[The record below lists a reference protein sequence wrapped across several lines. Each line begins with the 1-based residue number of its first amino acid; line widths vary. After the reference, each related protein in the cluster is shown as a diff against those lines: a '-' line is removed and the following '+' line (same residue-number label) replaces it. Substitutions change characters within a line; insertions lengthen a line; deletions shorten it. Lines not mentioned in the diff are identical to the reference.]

1 MFLLF
6 FLTLILGS
14 YENCKMV
21 GYKHLYFNSTGQMFL
36 IWTITIGSALIFYEV
51 VKYLWRLHE
60 EGSLRCT
67 MLILLIMD
75 IYPHYYSCWIY
86 LNYFNDDFY
95 KQIVHQ
101 TFFTVTEL
109 TSSAI
114 IVYMC
119 SKKTT
124 ISPKFLI
131 GVLSI
136 NIVHIL
142 IGGLDQFVKQ
152 LLFMEDNTFQR
163 ARSLGLLIP
172 DVLHIVIPLVAY
184 KQEIGKSRHRMFTR
198 NELTLLT
205 GFTVFLFLLGTFIM
219 NN

>member
-1 MFLLF
+1 
-6 FLTLILGS
+6 
-14 YENCKMV
+14 
-21 GYKHLYFNSTGQMFL
+21 LYFNSTGQMFL

-51 VKYLWRLHE
+51 VKYLWRLHA
-60 EGSLRCT
+60 EGSLRYT

-75 IYPHYYSCWIY
+75 MHPHYYSWWSY

-119 SKKTT
+119 SKTTT
-124 ISPKFLI
+124 ISSKLLI

-142 IGGLDQFVKQ
+142 IGGVDQFVKQ
-152 LLFMEDNTFQR
+152 LIFMEDNTFQR
-163 ARSLGLLIP
+163 ARNLGFLIP

-184 KQEIGKSRHRMFTR
+184 KQEIGKSRGRMFTR
-198 NELTLLT
+198 GELTLLT
-205 GFTVFLFLLGTFIM
+205 GLTVFLFLLGKNIM

>member
-1 MFLLF
+1 
-6 FLTLILGS
+6 
-14 YENCKMV
+14 
-21 GYKHLYFNSTGQMFL
+21 
-36 IWTITIGSALIFYEV
+36 
-51 VKYLWRLHE
+51 
-60 EGSLRCT
+60 
-67 MLILLIMD
+67 MD
-75 IYPHYYSCWIY
+75 IHPHYYSWWSY

-119 SKKTT
+119 LKTTT
-124 ISPKFLI
+124 ISPKLLI

-142 IGGLDQFVKQ
+142 IGGVDQFVKQ
-152 LLFMEDNTFQR
+152 LIFMEDNTFQR
-163 ARSLGLLIP
+163 ARNLGFLIP

-184 KQEIGKSRHRMFTR
+184 KQEIGKSLDRMFTR
-198 NELTLLT
+198 GELTLLT
-205 GFTVFLFLLGTFIM
+205 GLTVFLFLLGKNIM